1 MQMKELLI
9 LFHEKINPNNR
20 LINEKEYLKVVSFVN
35 IREILEILY
44 LLITKMEKNYMQTAY
59 TILLKVFIF
68 DQDFDFG
75 IIIFTRYLFYEYISA
90 NEDKIYSKD
99 NQIEVGCLL
108 PDEYIID
115 KGDKN
120 EYFFENFYS
129 EHLMKQRIFA
139 EKIIVYMAPYVF
151 NIYMNILDYNFGE
164 NGARS
169 VIAEIRLNNEKKDNF
184 QCQINLLFRKNH
196 YDVY

>member
-1 MQMKELLI
+1 
-9 LFHEKINPNNR
+9 
-20 LINEKEYLKVVSFVN
+20 
-35 IREILEILY
+35 
-44 LLITKMEKNYMQTAY
+44 MQTAY
-59 TILLKVFIF
+59 TTLLKVFIF

-129 EHLMKQRIFA
+129 EHLMKLRTFA

-169 VIAEIRLNNEKKDNF
+169 VIGEIRLNNEKKIISNVKLIYYIEKIIMMF
-184 QCQINLLFRKNH
+184 IIN
-196 YDVY
+196 